1 VPINTATIVAEITSG
16 VIFSED
22 IRDADYQTK
31 LKALREYVGVLV
43 RVVALKTIDLW
54 LRCQRF
60 LSLRTLMNWFGWEEV
75 VGAIGTV

>member
-1 VPINTATIVAEITSG
+1 MAEITSG

-31 LKALREYVGVLV
+31 LNALRDYVGVLV

-60 LSLRTLMNWFGWEEV
+60 LSLRTFMNWFGWEEV
-75 VGAIGTV
+75 IGAVGAV